1 MVDPRRRNRQLAV
14 LLGGLLLANFPALA
28 IVDRLI
34 LPSGVPL
41 TPYYLFVVWVGI
53 IALTALTVAWHRS

>member
-41 TPYYLFVVWVGI
+41 TPYYLFGVWLGI
-53 IALTALTVAWHRS
+53 IVLTALTVAWRGS

>member
-14 LLGGLLLANFPALA
+14 FLVSLILLNFPALA
-28 IVDRLI
+28 IVDGII

-41 TPYYLFVVWVGI
+41 TPYYLLLVWIGT
-53 IALTALTVAWHRS
+53 IALTALTVVWRRG

>member
-14 LLGGLLLANFPALA
+14 FLGGLLLANFPALA

-41 TPYYLFVVWVGI
+41 TPYYLFGIWLGI
-53 IALTALTVAWHRS
+53 IALTALMVAWRGS

>member
-41 TPYYLFVVWVGI
+41 TPYYLFGIWLGI
-53 IALTALTVAWHRS
+53 IALTALMVAWRGS

>member
-14 LLGGLLLANFPALA
+14 FLVSLLLVNFPALA

-34 LPSGVPL
+34 LPNGVPV
-41 TPYYLFVVWVGI
+41 TPYYLFLVWVGT
-53 IALTALTVAWHRS
+53 IAFTALTVAWRRG

>member
-41 TPYYLFVVWVGI
+41 TPYYLFGIWLGI
-53 IALTALTVAWHRS
+53 IVLTALTVAWRGS